1 MEFLVW
7 LQTRG
12 NLFLVR
18 RKRAILKVRCLQV
31 DDGHRVEARRPF
43 AVRKPLRSQPANSE
57 FRAVTVPATDGVT
70 IFADL
75 EYREDYGHV
84 RFAWGSHLLLTE
96 LSIFRDATEDLLG

>member
-57 FRAVTVPATDGVT
+57 FRAVTVPAT
-70 IFADL
+70 
-75 EYREDYGHV
+75 
-84 RFAWGSHLLLTE
+84 
-96 LSIFRDATEDLLG
+96 